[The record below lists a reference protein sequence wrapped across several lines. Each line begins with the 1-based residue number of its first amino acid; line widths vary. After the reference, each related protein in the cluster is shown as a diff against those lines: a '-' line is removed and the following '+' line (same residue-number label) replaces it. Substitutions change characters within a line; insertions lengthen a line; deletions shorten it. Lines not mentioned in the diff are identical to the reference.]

1 MAFISQDDKKTLAPA
16 IKAVFKKY
24 GLKGSIS
31 IKNHMTLCANVSA
44 GRLDLIGAAAEVFN
58 YIGDFRTKAYYQ
70 ASAYCATNPKYKDIN
85 IDIFNFYEDL
95 KKAMRGALWFDK
107 SDMMTDYFH
116 TAYYM
121 DINIGRWNKPYK
133 LLA

>member
-1 MAFISQDDKKTLAPA
+1 MAYISQEDKKTLAPA

-44 GRLDLIGAAAEVFN
+44 GRLDLIGAAAEVGN
-58 YIGDFRTKAYYQ
+58 FRSSGYYQ
-70 ASAYCATNPKYKDIN
+70 GNAYGATNPKYKDIN
-85 IDIFNFYEDL
+85 IDIFNFYEEL

-107 SDMMTDYFH
+107 SDLMIDYHH

-121 DINIGRWNKPYK
+121 DINIGRWDKPYQ
-133 LLA
+133 LIT

>member
-1 MAFISQDDKKTLAPA
+1 MAYISQEDKKTLAPA

-31 IKNHMTLCANVSA
+31 IQHHMTLCANVSA
-44 GRLDLIGAAAEVFN
+44 GPLDLIGAAAQV
-58 YIGDFRTKAYYQ
+58 GDFRSSGYYQ
-70 ASAYCATNPKYKDIN
+70 GNAYGATNEKYKDIN
-85 IDIFNFYEDL
+85 PDIFNFYEDL

-107 SDMMTDYFH
+107 SDLMTDYHH

-121 DINIGRWNKPYK
+121 NINIGRWNKPYQ
-133 LLA
+133 LLT

>member
-1 MAFISQDDKKTLAPA
+1 MAFISQQDKKTLAPA

-24 GLKGSIS
+24 GLKGTIA

-44 GRLDLIGAAAEVFN
+44 GRLDLIGAAAQ
-58 YIGDFRTKAYYQ
+58 IGDFRSSGYYQ
-70 ASAYCATNPKYKDIN
+70 ANAYRPTNEKYKDIN

-95 KKAMRGALWFDK
+95 KKAMKGAIWFDK
-107 SDMMTDYFH
+107 TDIMTDYFH
-116 TAYYM
+116 TAFYI
-121 DINIGRWNKPYK
+121 DINIGQWNKPYK

>member
-1 MAFISQDDKKTLAPA
+1 MAFISQQDKKTLAPA

-24 GLKGSIS
+24 GLKGTIG
-31 IKNHMTLCANVSA
+31 IKNNMTLCANVSA
-44 GRLDLIGAAAEVFN
+44 GRLDLIGAAAQV
-58 YIGDFRTKAYYQ
+58 GDFRSSGYYQ
-70 ASAYCATNPKYKDIN
+70 GNAYGATNEKYKDIN

-107 SDMMTDYFH
+107 SDIMTDYFH
-116 TAYYM
+116 TAYFM

>member
-1 MAFISQDDKKTLAPA
+1 MAFISQEDKKTLAPA

-24 GLKGSIS
+24 GLKGTIA

-44 GRLDLIGAAAEVFN
+44 GRLDLIGAAAQ
-58 YIGDFRTKAYYQ
+58 IGDFRSSGYYQ
-70 ASAYCATNPKYKDIN
+70 ANAYRPTNEKYKDIN

-95 KKAMRGALWFDK
+95 KKAMKGAIWFDK
-107 SDMMTDYFH
+107 SDIMTDYFH

-121 DINIGRWNKPYK
+121 NINIGRWNKPYK

>member
-1 MAFISQDDKKTLAPA
+1 MAFISQQDKKTLAPA

-24 GLKGSIS
+24 GLKGTIG
-31 IKNHMTLCANVSA
+31 IKNNMTLCANVSA
-44 GRLDLIGAAAEVFN
+44 GRLDLIGAAAQVGN
-58 YIGDFRTKAYYQ
+58 FRSSGYYQ
-70 ASAYCATNPKYKDIN
+70 GNAYGATNEKYKDIN

-107 SDMMTDYFH
+107 SDIMTDYFH
-116 TAYYM
+116 TAYFM

>member
-1 MAFISQDDKKTLAPA
+1 MAYISQEDKKTLAPA

-44 GRLDLIGAAAEVFN
+44 GRLDLIGAAAQ
-58 YIGDFRTKAYYQ
+58 IGDFRTTGYYQ
-70 ASAYCATNPKYKDIN
+70 GNAYGATNEKYKDIN
-85 IDIFNFYEDL
+85 IDIFNFYEEL

-107 SDMMTDYFH
+107 SDLMTDYHH
-116 TAYYM
+116 TAYFM

>member
-1 MAFISQDDKKTLAPA
+1 MAYISQEDKKTLAPA

-44 GRLDLIGAAAEVFN
+44 GRLDLIGAAAQ
-58 YIGDFRTKAYYQ
+58 IGDFRTTGYYQ
-70 ASAYCATNPKYKDIN
+70 GNAYGATNEKYKDIN
-85 IDIFNFYEDL
+85 IDIFNFYEEL

-107 SDMMTDYFH
+107 SDLMTDYHH
-116 TAYYM
+116 TAYFM
-121 DINIGRWNKPYK
+121 DINIGQWNKPYK

>member
-1 MAFISQDDKKTLAPA
+1 MAFISQQDKKTLAPA

-24 GLKGSIS
+24 GLKGTIA

-44 GRLDLIGAAAEVFN
+44 GRLDLIGAAAQV
-58 YIGDFRTKAYYQ
+58 GDFRSSGYYQ
-70 ASAYCATNPKYKDIN
+70 ANAYRPTNEKYKDIN

-95 KKAMRGALWFDK
+95 KKAMKGAIWFDK
-107 SDMMTDYFH
+107 SDIMTDYFH

-121 DINIGRWNKPYK
+121 NINIGRWNKPYK
-133 LLA
+133 LIS

>member
-1 MAFISQDDKKTLAPA
+1 MAYISQEDKKTLAPA

-44 GRLDLIGAAAEVFN
+44 GRLDLIGAAAAV
-58 YIGDFRTKAYYQ
+58 GDFRSSGYYQ
-70 ASAYCATNPKYKDIN
+70 GNAYGATNEKYKDIN
-85 IDIFNFYEDL
+85 LDIFNFYEEL

-107 SDMMTDYFH
+107 SDLMTDYHH
-116 TAYYM
+116 TAYFM
-121 DINIGRWNKPYK
+121 DINIGRWDKPYK
-133 LLA
+133 LIT

>member
-1 MAFISQDDKKTLAPA
+1 MAFISQQDKKTLAPA

-24 GLKGSIS
+24 GLKGTIG
-31 IKNHMTLCANVSA
+31 IKNNMTLCANVGA
-44 GRLDLIGAAAEVFN
+44 GRLDLIGAAAQV
-58 YIGDFRTKAYYQ
+58 GDFRSSGYYQ
-70 ASAYCATNPKYKDIN
+70 GNAYGATNEKYKDIN

-107 SDMMTDYFH
+107 SDIMTDYFH
-116 TAYYM
+116 TAYFM

>member
-1 MAFISQDDKKTLAPA
+1 MAFISQEDKKTLAPA

-24 GLKGSIS
+24 GLKGTIA

-44 GRLDLIGAAAEVFN
+44 GRLDLIGAAAAVSSLRSS
-58 YIGDFRTKAYYQ
+58 GYYQ
-70 ASAYCATNPKYKDIN
+70 ANAYRPTNEKYKDIN

-95 KKAMRGALWFDK
+95 KKAMRGSLWFDK
-107 SDMMTDYFH
+107 SDSMTDYFH
-116 TAYYM
+116 TAYFM

-133 LLA
+133 HLA

>member
-24 GLKGSIS
+24 GLNGTIA

-44 GRLDLIGAAAEVFN
+44 GRLDLLGAAAAVSSLRSV
-58 YIGDFRTKAYYQ
+58 GYYQ
-70 ASAYCATNPKYKDIN
+70 ANAYQPTNEKYKDIN

-95 KKAMRGALWFDK
+95 KKAMRGAIWFDK
-107 SDMMTDYFH
+107 SDIMTDYFH

-121 DINIGRWNKPYK
+121 NINIGRWNKPYK

>member
-1 MAFISQDDKKTLAPA
+1 MAYISQEDKKTLAPA

-31 IKNHMTLCANVSA
+31 IKNHITLCANVSA
-44 GRLDLIGAAAEVFN
+44 GRLDLIGAAAAV
-58 YIGDFRTKAYYQ
+58 GDFRSSGYYQ
-70 ASAYCATNPKYKDIN
+70 GNAYGATNEKYKDIN
-85 IDIFNFYEDL
+85 IDIFNFYEEL

-107 SDMMTDYFH
+107 SDLMTDYHH
-116 TAYYM
+116 TAYFM
-121 DINIGRWNKPYK
+121 DINIGRWDKPYK

>member
-1 MAFISQDDKKTLAPA
+1 MAFISQQDKKTLAPA

-24 GLKGSIS
+24 GLKGTIA

-44 GRLDLIGAAAEVFN
+44 GRLDLIGAAAQV
-58 YIGDFRTKAYYQ
+58 GDFRSSGYYQ
-70 ASAYCATNPKYKDIN
+70 ANAYRPTNEKYKYIN

-95 KKAMRGALWFDK
+95 KKAMKGAIWFDK
-107 SDMMTDYFH
+107 SDIMTDYFH
-116 TAYYM
+116 TAFYI
-121 DINIGRWNKPYK
+121 DINIGQWNKPYK

>member
-1 MAFISQDDKKTLAPA
+1 MAYISQEDKKTLAPA

-44 GRLDLIGAAAEVFN
+44 GRLDLIGAAAAV
-58 YIGDFRTKAYYQ
+58 GDFRSSGYYQ
-70 ASAYCATNPKYKDIN
+70 GNAYGATNEKYKDIN
-85 IDIFNFYEDL
+85 IDIFNFYEEL

-107 SDMMTDYFH
+107 SDLMTDYHH
-116 TAYYM
+116 TAYFM
-121 DINIGRWNKPYK
+121 DINIGRWDKPYK
-133 LLA
+133 LIT